1 MPPVEEQVETA
12 SLGRAKE
19 ISRTLYPHQV
29 EGLAFLLGRRRSIL
43 ADDMGLGKTRQSILG
58 LTEATGEGPYLIVCP
73 ASVKR
78 NWVREILMVLP
89 EAETHIAGP
98 APVPG
103 PGYRGWVVLNYDI
116 LHRQVGALLAHDWKG
131 LVFDEAHYLKNHR
144 SIRSRTATRI
154 VAEARGDPVVH
165 ALTGTP
171 LTNRPRDL
179 FPLLQLVGHSLGRSF
194 LSFSKRY
201 CDGRRNDYGYW
212 ESSGASNVQE
222 LSVQLHGTMLRR
234 TKAEVLD
241 LPGKVRSWI
250 DIDVP
255 QRAIDRMNE
264 AVGQFLGPDAE
275 RDRRGYRMG
284 IGQLQSARRTM
295 AAVKARQTLEFAQ
308 GAVEQGEKVL
318 LFSGFVNP
326 IERFA
331 RHFGKQAVVISG
343 EVPQAQRQAR
353 VDRFQEEEDVRVYV
367 GQIHAGGMGVNL
379 TAASQVIFNDLD
391 WVPANHFQAEDRA
404 HRIGQTGTVNATYMI
419 ARGTVEEFVRTVL
432 ETKAQLVD
440 DVVEGRALAPDIDTD
455 VLSELKRLL
464 KVLGGHL
471 ETVGEDLS
479 PDDLLLR
486 LRKASNAYL
495 QEQEGRLQTGLKA
508 ALTPVSEQAI
518 RALARVLA
526 GPRRQLFRAP
536 SSRQPDRFYSLE
548 VVGVDITCECKG
560 FSYRGACT
568 HVRELKASLVTGA
581 QLPEGFER
589 IE

>member
-1 MPPVEEQVETA
+1 MDSQVETV
-12 SLGRAKE
+12 SLARARE
-19 ISRTLYPHQV
+19 ISLTLYPHQV

-58 LTEATGEGPYLIVCP
+58 LTEATDGGPYMVVCP

-103 PGYRGWVVLNYDI
+103 PGFRGWLVLNYDI
-116 LHRQVGALLAHDWKG
+116 LHRQVDALLAHDWKA

-154 VAEARGDPVVH
+154 VAEAAGNPVVH
-165 ALTGTP
+165 VLTGTP

-179 FPLLQLVGHSLGRSF
+179 FPLLQLVRHSLGRSF
-194 LSFSKRY
+194 LSFSRRY
-201 CDGRRNDYGYW
+201 CNGHRNDYGYW

-241 LPGKVRSWI
+241 LPAKVRTWI

-255 QRAIDRMNE
+255 QRAVDRMNE
-264 AVGQFLGPDAE
+264 AVARFLGPDAE
-275 RDRRGYRMG
+275 RAPRGYRIG
-284 IGQLQSARRTM
+284 VGQLQGARRIM
-295 AAVKARQTLEFAQ
+295 AAVKARQTLEFAK

-331 RHFGKQAVVISG
+331 KHFGNQAVVISG
-343 EVPQAQRQAR
+343 EVPQSRRQIL
-353 VDRFQEEEDVRVYV
+353 VDRFQEEEEVRVYV

-404 HRIGQTGTVNATYMI
+404 HRIGQTGTVNVTYMI
-419 ARGTVEEFVRTVL
+419 ARGTIEEFVRTVL

-440 DVVEGRALAPDIDTD
+440 DVVEGRSLAPDLDTD
-455 VLSELKRLL
+455 VLAELKRML
-464 KVLGGHL
+464 KVLGRHI
-471 ETVGEDLS
+471 ETVEGDLS
-479 PDDLLLR
+479 AEDLLLR
-486 LRKASNAYL
+486 LREASNAYL
-495 QEQEGRLQTGLKA
+495 EDQGRVQPELRA
-508 ALTPVSEQAI
+508 ALTPVSDQAI
-518 RALARVLA
+518 LALASVLT
-526 GPRRQLFRAP
+526 GPRRRLFQAP
-536 SSRQPDRFYSLE
+536 SARQAGRFYRLE
-548 VVGVDITCECKG
+548 VVGADIACECKG
-560 FSYRGACT
+560 FSYRGTCT
-568 HVRELKASLVTGA
+568 HVRELKTCLVTGA
-581 QLPEGFER
+581 KLPDGFER